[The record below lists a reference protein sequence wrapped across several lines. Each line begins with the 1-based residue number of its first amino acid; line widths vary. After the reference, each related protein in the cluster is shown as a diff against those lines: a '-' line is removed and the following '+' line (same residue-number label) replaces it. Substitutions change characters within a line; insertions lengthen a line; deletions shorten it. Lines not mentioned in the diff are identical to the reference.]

1 MAISRNDIFKWLGS
15 GKAASVLRL
24 ATVVLVFLMF
34 AAWLGTPDSLSN
46 FAMVKLLAFFS
57 AFLLTGTLY
66 GLYGTKMFD
75 VLCVLL
81 LMWTCFETITALLQ
95 LFGALRSNNHFFAM
109 TGTFDNPNPFA
120 ALLSTGFCVLVYWQ
134 SRCSVR
140 SVRVITVILLCLIFV
155 ILPATKCRGAFVGLV
170 TGLAFTGLA
179 WKNGW
184 RTVFKKWC
192 WLIVITLA
200 AVSAF
205 LYLWKKDSADGRLF
219 LDRMCIV
226 ALAEKPLSGGGLGH
240 CQERLA
246 KTQMNWFGRYLEIEG
261 GLPEIPDEKAEACRA
276 SGPVSYAFCDAFQ
289 IGLECGLPG
298 MLVFIIVILLAIG
311 RLLAIES
318 PFAGGMIAL
327 AVTGL
332 FSYTLCL
339 WQFGLLNAA
348 FMGVASCDGSQ
359 RNLSWRTVFGI
370 MVSVTPLIIVSPY
383 ATHMIR
389 DWKAWNYVR
398 PLYSS
403 RDYGLYADYC
413 DGKSGKLGFCI
424 EYMIEYGTAL
434 ALSGNTEKSDSV
446 LMEAYGFTG
455 NQGFLIQ
462 LGNNSLERGDY
473 MAAEDYYWKSFLSV
487 PDRLMPLVCLANA
500 YYQQADT
507 ARLKPMLGFIDSF
520 HPQVETA
527 ATDDL
532 RKQLESI
539 RL

>member
-1 MAISRNDIFKWLGS
+1 MAIIRNDITGWLGS

-24 ATVVLVFLMF
+24 STIVLVFLMS
-34 AAWLGTPDSLSN
+34 AAWLRKPDSLSD
-46 FAMVKLLAFFS
+46 FAMMKLLVFFS
-57 AFLLTGTLY
+57 AFLLTGTLCC
-66 GLYGTKMFD
+66 LYEKKLLD
-75 VLCVLL
+75 ILCVLL
-81 LMWTCFETITALLQ
+81 LLWACCESITALLQ
-95 LFGALRSNNHFFAM
+95 LFGALRSNNHFFAL

-120 ALLSTGFCVLVYWQ
+120 ALLSTAFCVLMYWQ
-134 SRCSVR
+134 SRCNVR
-140 SVRVITVILLCLIFV
+140 LIRTMTVILLCMTVV
-155 ILPATKCRGAFVGLV
+155 ILPATKCRGAFAGLV
-170 TGLAFTGLA
+170 LGIACTGLA
-179 WKNGW
+179 WKRSW
-184 RTVFKKWC
+184 RAVFKKWR

-200 AVSAF
+200 VVSAF

-219 LDRMCIV
+219 LYRMCIA

-246 KTQMNWFGRYLEIEG
+246 KTQMNWFGKYLEIED
-261 GLPEIPDEKAEACRA
+261 GLPEIPDEKVRECRA
-276 SGPVSYAFCDAFQ
+276 SGPVSYAFCDTFQ

-298 MLVFIIVILLAIG
+298 MAVFIFIMLLAIG

-327 AVTGL
+327 TVTGL

-339 WQFGLLNAA
+339 WQFGLLNAV
-348 FMGVASCDGSQ
+348 FMGVASCDGDQ
-359 RNLSWRTVFGI
+359 RNPSWRTVFGI
-370 MVSVTPLIIVSPY
+370 MVSVTPLISVLPY
-383 ATHMIR
+383 VIHLSK

-398 PLYSS
+398 PLYGS
-403 RDYGLYADYC
+403 RDYGLYAEYC
-413 DGKSGKLGFCI
+413 EGKGGTLGFCV

-434 ALSGNTEKSDSV
+434 ALSGNIGKSDSV
-446 LMEAYGFTG
+446 LMKAYEYMG

-473 MAAEDYYWKSFLSV
+473 AAAEDYYWKSFLAV
-487 PDRLMPLVCLANA
+487 PDRLMPLTCLANA
-500 YYQQADT
+500 YCQQADT
-507 ARLKPMLGFIDSF
+507 LRLELMLGFIDSF

-539 RL
+539 RP